1 MKISVLMSFYNAEPF
16 LAECLQSIID
26 QTETDWELIAVNN
39 FATDES
45 EATLH
50 GFAERDSRIHVL
62 RNREE
67 GIIQALRM
75 ALKNSTGR
83 LITRMDA
90 DDIMPPRKFEFMKE
104 ALQEHG
110 PGHLVTGLVRYFT
123 HEGEVGGGFLRYA
136 DWLNQLTRR
145 STNFSEIY
153 RECVIPSPAWMCY
166 REDLLAA
173 GAFEPHTYPEDYDL
187 CFRFYRQGLQ
197 VLGLSELLHHWRDY
211 PSRTSRTDERY
222 ADQLYFHLKVPWF
235 LKLDHDPARPLLL
248 WGAGSKGK
256 TLARHLQE
264 AGATFH
270 WITGNPRKQGK
281 HIYGHLLQP
290 ESLLEELEHPQ
301 VLIAVTAPEAIK
313 KMEERMK
320 KEGRVKGRDVF
331 YFC

>member
-16 LAECLQSIID
+16 LAECLQSIIE

-45 EATLH
+45 EATLRA
-50 GFAERDSRIHVL
+50 FAERDPRIRLFH
-62 RNREE
+62 NREE
-67 GIIQALRM
+67 GIIQALRL
-75 ALKNSTGR
+75 ALARSSGQ

-90 DDIMPPRKFEFMKE
+90 DDIMPPRKFELMKS
-104 ALQEHG
+104 ALQKHG

-136 DWLNQLTRR
+136 DWLNRLTRH
-145 STNFSEIY
+145 SVNFSEIY

-173 GAFEPHTYPEDYDL
+173 GAFKPAIYPEDYDL

-197 VLGLSELLHHWRDY
+197 VVGLPELLHHWRDY

-222 ADQLYFHLKVPWF
+222 ADQLFFHLKTPWF
-235 LKLDHDPARPLLL
+235 LELDRDTDRPLVL
-248 WGAGSKGK
+248 WGAGAKGK
-256 TLARHLQE
+256 ALARHLQE
-264 AGATFH
+264 AGAEFH

-281 HIYGHLLQP
+281 HIYAQLLQP
-290 ESLLEELEHPQ
+290 ESLLEELTNPQ
-301 VLIAVTAPEAIK
+301 ILVAVTAPEAIK
-313 KMEERMK
+313 NIEEQMEGEGKM
-320 KEGRVKGRDVF
+320 KGRDVF